1 MKKLVSA
8 TLMAVM
14 LFSFAACAN
23 VSKDTIQPAVYR
35 MEDELYPR
43 ITLRDDG
50 TFSFILNTF
59 ASQSYKGTY
68 SVSDK
73 VLKLECTDG
82 SVFCFDIERKAIVFN
97 SELSDDIVKNYEN
110 ESDFPDGTK
119 LEFWREYKNS

>member
-8 TLMAVM
+8 ILMAVM

-97 SELSDDIVKNYEN
+97 SEAECMKGIAADKVKPG
-110 ESDFPDGTK
+110 SIWAWTSTH
-119 LEFWREYKNS
+119 R